1 MNTQH
6 HKNTLKIHVET
17 IHEKYTRFGCKICEY
32 VAPHNSALK
41 TMLYLGILNPN
52 HQNVVYA
59 STNLA
64 SIKKHEAAVH
74 DKKKSFQCRHCPHS
88 AFAKGHLQ

>member
-1 MNTQH
+1 
-6 HKNTLKIHVET
+6 
-17 IHEKYTRFGCKICEY
+17 
-32 VAPHNSALK
+32 
-41 TMLYLGILNPN
+41 MLYLGILNPN

-64 SIKKHEAAVH
+64 NIKKHEAAVH

-88 AFAKGHLQ
+88 AFARDKIVIRIKLLNVINVNTPHPTVITSKTYSDYSQPRTIFQMH